1 MYCLCFIDSSS
12 LEHLK
17 WLCVALSVSP
27 GLFSAVGGSCL
38 LWFGGGNR
46 ILTFLLFWTVA
57 WKGCGVLSVRY
68 NSKAVCFLCCIVRP
82 GFTDSHQSY
91 APCGCLSGTYLIRHL
106 QLSPSRA
113 GQAGMWRALHR
124 SQKLPALSQKL
135 PESLSHV
142 CDGMECSEHW
152 QRNVHELFDC
162 AQVKNST

>member
-1 MYCLCFIDSSS
+1 MDSSY

-38 LWFGGGNR
+38 LWFGGVNR
-46 ILTFLLFWTVA
+46 ISAVLNGGMEGLWCPECQVQLRLFVFSVA
-57 WKGCGVLSVRY
+57 L
-68 NSKAVCFLCCIVRP
+68 RP
-82 GFTDSHQSY
+82 RFTDSHQSY

-106 QLSPSRA
+106 QLWTSRA
-113 GQAGMWRALHR
+113 GQAVTWRVLHR
-124 SQKLPALSQKL
+124 SRKLPELSQKW
-135 PESLSHV
+135 PEPLSHV